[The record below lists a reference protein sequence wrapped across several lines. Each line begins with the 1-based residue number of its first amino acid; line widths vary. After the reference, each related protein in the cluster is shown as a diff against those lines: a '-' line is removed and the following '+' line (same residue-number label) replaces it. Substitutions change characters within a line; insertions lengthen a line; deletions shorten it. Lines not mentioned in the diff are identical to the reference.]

1 MKDKTIEPLVGFVKF
16 TGFPTAIFYMRPKI
30 YYMDRKKKHYRLPK
44 PCIVM
49 SNHTSLWDHPFYMR
63 VFLFRTIHWLMG
75 EVLFRKSKFFSWF
88 LFSMGGIY
96 VDREAHNFACIREAL
111 KLLEKGKT
119 VGVFPQGRLPVNGV
133 PFPFMPGITMLA
145 LRTEAP
151 IVPCY
156 LDGNYGFGKRVHIMI
171 GEEIR
176 IRDYTTMKVPSG
188 DEVRRL
194 TKILEDKTFEL
205 KDELEK
211 RLAEEEK
218 KKGKKK

>member
-1 MKDKTIEPLVGFVKF
+1 M
-16 TGFPTAIFYMRPKI
+16 
-30 YYMDRKKKHYRLPK
+30 
-44 PCIVM
+44 
-49 SNHTSLWDHPFYMR
+49 
-63 VFLFRTIHWLMG
+63 
-75 EVLFRKSKFFSWF
+75 
-88 LFSMGGIY
+88 
-96 VDREAHNFACIREAL
+96 DREAHNFACIREAL
-111 KLLEKGKT
+111 KLLDKGKT

-194 TKILEDKTFEL
+194 TKILEEKTFEL
-205 KDELEK
+205 KDELER

-218 KKGKKK
+218 KKGKRNKPGKIGKTNKERL

>member
-1 MKDKTIEPLVGFVKF
+1 
-16 TGFPTAIFYMRPKI
+16 MRPKI

-75 EVLFRKSKFFSWF
+75 EVLFQKSKFFSWF

-96 VDREAHNFACIREAL
+96 VDREAHNFSCIREAL

-133 PFPFMPGITMLA
+133 PVPFMPGITMLA